1 MQEKISTYVPK
12 SVHAIMKTLHAE
24 GYLVFIVGGFIRDAL
39 LGKKPKDLDLV
50 TDDSATLIRIFGRKA
65 RQVGRRFP
73 IVHVYASGSQVVEVS
88 SFAKQHWSKKWFS
101 SQSQRKNELLL
112 HDARRR
118 DFTVNAMY
126 AEYPSYQIHDPL
138 HGRKA
143 LDNRM
148 LQMIG
153 NMPARYV
160 EDPGG
165 LSERFAFRLSLS
177 LNSKKVFSRFFR
189 RKS

>member
-1 MQEKISTYVPK
+1 MQ
-12 SVHAIMKTLHAE
+12 AA
-24 GYLVFIVGGFIRDAL
+24 LV
-39 LGKKPKDLDLV
+39 KK
-50 TDDSATLIRIFGRKA
+50 
-65 RQVGRRFP
+65 
-73 IVHVYASGSQVVEVS
+73 VV
-88 SFAKQHWSKKWFS
+88 FL
-101 SQSQRKNELLL
+101 QSQRKNELLL

-126 AEYPSYQIHDPL
+126 AEYQSYQIHDPL

-160 EDPGG
+160 EDLCG

-177 LNSKKVFSRFFR
+177 LNSKKVFLGFQKKKKVNS
-189 RKS
+189 KGQ